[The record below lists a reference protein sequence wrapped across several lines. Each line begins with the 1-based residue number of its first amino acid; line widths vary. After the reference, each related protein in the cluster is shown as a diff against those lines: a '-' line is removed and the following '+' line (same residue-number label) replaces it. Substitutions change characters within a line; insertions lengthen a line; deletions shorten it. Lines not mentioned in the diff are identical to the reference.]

1 MLKIPT
7 RVRYAVKAMIDLA
20 DNYGQGPIMLRQV
33 AERQEISESYLE
45 NLMVSLRVAGLVRA
59 TRGTRG
65 GYLLSKAPAQIR
77 LSQIIAALEGN
88 LAVVDC
94 VDDPE
99 LCYRSSFCVTRD
111 VWADIEHA
119 VYNVLN
125 GVTLADL
132 VQRQKERE
140 RFVPATPA

>member
-20 DNYGQGPIMLRQV
+20 ENYGQGPIMLRQV

-59 TRGTRG
+59 TRGTHG
-65 GYLLSKAPAQIR
+65 GYVLVKAPGQIR

-119 VYNVLN
+119 IYNVLN
-125 GVTLADL
+125 GVTLEDL
-132 VQRQKERE
+132 VKRQRERE
-140 RFVPATPA
+140 SLVPAIPA